1 MGMTITITVED
12 EYKGKRFIAD
22 KRLTVLE
29 INYSNFDLVKSVL
42 VDLMKE
48 VEAQKYSEMGYA

>member
-12 EYKGKRFIAD
+12 EYEGKRFIAD
-22 KRLTVLE
+22 KRITALE
-29 INYSNFDLVKSVL
+29 INYSNFDLVKSVI

-48 VEAQKYSEMGYA
+48 VEVQKKSEP